1 MVSPVN
7 RPHSSNQGTGHQA
20 GAGEPK
26 SWFGQIDEQDPLDR
40 GDECQKAVGD
50 G

>member
-7 RPHSSNQGTGHQA
+7 SPHSSNQGTGHQA

-26 SWFGQIDEQDPLDR
+26 SWFGRSANKSRWI
-40 GDECQKAVGD
+40 AVVSARKP
-50 G
+50 